1 MAVARLNVTFGWH
14 LDSRQGPLLESR
26 LGAPGVGRFGMLGLL
41 ELYLGLA
48 GPSVTRSHRVAAF
61 LGCLRKADDGQ
72 RFYSASL
79 RADEMGVASELLNW
93 RDEWL
98 LYGWD
103 GTAPADAPKRVADMA
118 AVQALCP
125 KLLPLGEADRLQL
138 VEGALSRHH
147 APLAEVCLVDDL
159 GRFPARWRAV
169 LALLPCRIDS
179 GLTPSGRN
187 EQATLVRLQRAAMA
201 SQSSGQIEPLSDVV
215 DDGSVAVYRADSTDV
230 ALHWLMLNRKEPAVD
245 QVLVCEHEG
254 TALDDIFRANSEPV
268 CGFDRGSEFR
278 PALQAL
284 PLALE
289 LLWSPAD
296 VHRVLEFLVHP
307 YGPFKRQ
314 ARRVLARAYAKQPGY
329 GGDGWQAAK
338 AEVRAM
344 EGGHD
349 LIAEVQFWF
358 EGPHWSR
365 EDGAPLAEVEAR
377 VDRVVSALR
386 AFMAK
391 PRDDL
396 AAVGGGIRQGQ
407 AYLDALSE
415 LKAQGLERLTPRH
428 VEQLL
433 AQSTT
438 AGSSNPYSEP
448 EAGCRRSATVAAVSA
463 LEPAKEI
470 VWWMPSKPAL
480 PHPHKWSS
488 SEIEALKARGAEL
501 RDMAVELTAV
511 AKDWLRPLLAAQDR
525 FILVL
530 PPAPE
535 EEHPIWLLLRRLMP
549 NLLVRHI
556 ESELAESEH
565 TEVVVDGRLPALSRY
580 MHVPSDMTS
589 VRESQSFT
597 SLADLFDNPAV
608 SVLKDA
614 ASLRG
619 ITLMTVED
627 ERRLLGTLAHRL
639 VENLFK
645 IPGVLTWGAD
655 EVRGWLDAHVD
666 ALIEAEGAPL
676 LMLGFSIA
684 LHRFKGAV
692 REATVAL
699 VIHLQAAG
707 AVSVRPEVPYE
718 GTLFGTPVVGKVD
731 LLVEL
736 PGPRLTVIDLKW
748 SGQSRYRDRLL
759 TGTHLQLAIYA
770 ALVEQNEARAPV
782 DLAFFVFDARALLAT
797 SNAVFPNAVVCAPP
811 VESTVPHLLTRAE
824 ATLRWRR
831 EQLAG
836 GVLELVDLRLGDMED
851 FQGPEGTLPVKEL
864 GPWNDAYVA
873 LLGWEVGA

>member
-1 MAVARLNVTFGWH
+1 
-14 LDSRQGPLLESR
+14 
-26 LGAPGVGRFGMLGLL
+26 MLGLL

-48 GPSVTRSHRVAAF
+48 GPSATRSQRVAAF

-79 RADEMGVASELLNW
+79 RVDEMGVASELLTW

-118 AVQALCP
+118 AVQSLCP
-125 KLLPLGEADRLQL
+125 KLLPPGESDRLQA
-138 VEGALSRHH
+138 VEAALTRHP
-147 APLAEVCLVDDL
+147 APFAQVRLVDDFE
-159 GRFPARWRAV
+159 RFPARWRAV
-169 LALLPCRIDS
+169 LERLPCRIDS
-179 GLTPSGRN
+179 GLNPSARI
-187 EQATLVRLQRAAMA
+187 EHATLARLQRAAVA
-201 SQSSGQIEPLSDVV
+201 SQGSGKIEPLSDVV
-215 DDGSVAVYRADSTDV
+215 DDGSVVVYRADSTDV
-230 ALHWLMLNRKEPAVD
+230 ALHWLMLSREEVAVD
-245 QVLVCEHEG
+245 QLLVCEQEG
-254 TALDDIFRANSEPV
+254 VALDDIFRAVGEPV
-268 CGFDRGSEFR
+268 CGFDRGNEFR

-307 YGPFKRQ
+307 YGPFKRR
-314 ARRVLARAYAKQPGY
+314 ARRILARAYAKQPGY
-329 GGDGWQAAK
+329 GGEGWLAAK
-338 AEVRAM
+338 ADIKAM
-344 EGGHD
+344 EGGD
-349 LIAEVQFWF
+349 ELIAEVEFWF
-358 EGPHWSR
+358 EGTRWSR
-365 EDGAPLAEVEAR
+365 EEGAPLADVEAR
-377 VDRVVSALR
+377 VGKVVTALR
-386 AFMAK
+386 SFMAK

-407 AYLDALSE
+407 AFLDALAE
-415 LKAQGLERLTPRH
+415 LKTQGVERLTPRH

-438 AGSSNPYSEP
+438 AGSSNPYAEP

-463 LEPAKEI
+463 LEPANEV

-488 SEIEALKARGAEL
+488 SEIEALKSRGAEL
-501 RDMAVELTAV
+501 RDMAVELTAL

-525 FILVL
+525 FTLVL
-530 PPAPE
+530 PPASE
-535 EEHPIWLLLRRLMP
+535 EEHPIWLLVRRLLP
-549 NLLVRHI
+549 SLPVHHI
-556 ESELAESEH
+556 ESELAESAH

-580 MHVPSDMTS
+580 MHIPTDMSS
-589 VRESQSFT
+589 VRERQSFT

-614 ASLRG
+614 ANLRG
-619 ITLMTVED
+619 ATLMAVED

-645 IPGVLTWGAD
+645 TPGVLSWSAD
-655 EVRGWLDAHVD
+655 EVRAWFDAHGD

-684 LHRFKGAV
+684 LHRFKGTV

-699 VIHLQAAG
+699 VAHLQAAG
-707 AVSVRPEVPYE
+707 AVSVRAEVPYE

-736 PGPRLTVIDLKW
+736 PGPRMAVLDLKW

-770 ALVEQNEARAPV
+770 ALVEQNEGHQPAE
-782 DLAFFVFDARALLAT
+782 LAFFVFDARALLAT

-811 VESTVPHLLTRAE
+811 AGATVPQLLTRAE
-824 ATLRWRR
+824 ATLNWRR
-831 EQLAG
+831 DQLAG
-836 GVLELVDLRLGDMED
+836 GLLELVDLRLGDIGD
-851 FQGPEGTLPVKEL
+851 FQGPEGTLPVKEV
-864 GPWNDAYVA
+864 GPWNDEYVA

>member
-1 MAVARLNVTFGWH
+1 MPVAPLNVTFGWH

-26 LGAPGVGRFGMLGLL
+26 FGAPVVGRFGMLGLV

-48 GPSVTRSHRVAAF
+48 GPSISRSQRVAAF

-79 RADEMGVASELLNW
+79 RTDEMGVASELLNW

-98 LYGWD
+98 LCGWD
-103 GTAPADAPKRVADMA
+103 GTAPGDAPQRVADMA
-118 AVQALCP
+118 AVQSLCP
-125 KLLPLGEADRLQL
+125 ELLPAGEADRLQL
-138 VEGALSRHH
+138 VEAALARHP
-147 APLAEVCLVDDL
+147 APLVEVRLVDDFE
-159 GRFPARWRAV
+159 RFPARWRAV
-169 LALLPCRIDS
+169 LERLPCRIDS
-179 GLTPSGRN
+179 GLNPSARIEHATLARLQHAAVASQASGR
-187 EQATLVRLQRAAMA
+187 
-201 SQSSGQIEPLSDVV
+201 IEPLSDVE
-215 DDGSVAVYRADSTDV
+215 DDGSVVVYRADSTDV
-230 ALHWLMLNRKEPAVD
+230 ALHWLMLNRKEASVD
-245 QVLVCEHEG
+245 QLLVCEQDG
-254 TALDDIFRANSEPV
+254 AALDDIFRANSEPV

-284 PLALE
+284 PLAFE

-307 YGPFKRQ
+307 YGPFKRR

-329 GGDGWQAAK
+329 GSDGWQAAK
-338 AEVRAM
+338 ADIKAM
-344 EGGHD
+344 EGGD
-349 LIAEVQFWF
+349 GLIAEVEFWF
-358 EGPHWSR
+358 EGSRWSR
-365 EDGAPLAEVEAR
+365 EEGAPLADVEAR
-377 VDRVVSALR
+377 VDKVVAALR

-407 AYLDALSE
+407 AFLDALAE

-463 LEPAKEI
+463 LEPANEV

-480 PHPHKWSS
+480 PYPHKWSS
-488 SEIEALKARGAEL
+488 SEIGALKARGAEL
-501 RDMAVELTAV
+501 RDMAVELTAL
-511 AKDWLRPLLAAQDR
+511 AKDWIRPLLAAQDR
-525 FILVL
+525 FTLVL
-530 PPAPE
+530 PPASE
-535 EEHPIWLLLRRLMP
+535 EEHPIWLLVRRLLP
-549 NLLVRHI
+549 SLPVHHI
-556 ESELAESEH
+556 EFELAASAH
-565 TEVVVDGRLPALSRY
+565 TEVAVDGLLPALSRH
-580 MHVPSDMTS
+580 MHIPTDMSS
-589 VRESQSFT
+589 VRERQSFT

-614 ASLRG
+614 ANLRG
-619 ITLMTVED
+619 ATLMAVEH
-627 ERRLLGTLAHRL
+627 ERRLQGTLAHRL

-645 IPGVLTWGAD
+645 TPAVLSWSAD
-655 EVRGWLDAHVD
+655 QVRAWFDAHGD

-684 LHRFKGAV
+684 LHRFKGTV

-699 VIHLQAAG
+699 VAHLQAAG

-736 PGPRLTVIDLKW
+736 PGPRLAVLDLKW

-770 ALVEQNEARAPV
+770 AMVEQNEGRQPAE
-782 DLAFFVFDARALLAT
+782 LAFFIFDARALLAT

-811 VESTVPHLLTRAE
+811 AGATVPQLLTRAA
-824 ATLRWRR
+824 ATLRWRH
-831 EQLAG
+831 EQLASG
-836 GVLELVDLRLGDMED
+836 LLELVDLRVGDIED
-851 FQGPEGTLPVKEL
+851 FQGPEGTLPVKEV
-864 GPWNDAYVA
+864 GPWNDEYVA